1 MLVRTR
7 PGLPASPDCEG
18 HLSLHPAVQDGL
30 PQLPAIAKLKRRY
43 LPLRDVTVERI
54 RGDTQVLRRLPY
66 VHEFAGFNHSGTPPR
81 RLNSRPHFTNIQV
94 RRRALRIGLG
104 GTTRRCS
111 RTFYPPTGA

>member
-66 VHEFAGFNHSGTPPR
+66 VHDFARFNHSGKPPR
-81 RLNSRPHFTNIQV
+81 RLNSRQPFTNIKV
-94 RRRALRIGLG
+94 RHISLLLG
-104 GTTRRCS
+104 IKGKP
-111 RTFYPPTGA
+111 RTILLTLLAP